1 MPEDDADGRKMSASF
16 ILGVALLLKRPV
28 AVVQCCKGEKV
39 YDTVRVY
46 GARSDDDRLV
56 LTRATPD
63 AQSTVDTYVNT
74 TIAVLVESV
83 CKNPMAHA
91 VILYNGTDHFNPWVH
106 TMRVSSG
113 GVKQQRQRSL
123 FDMAEA
129 VEEEKEK
136 ELEAEGEGEGEG
148 EGEEEAEAEA
158 APEAEAGMAM
168 SNPLTISITHLY
180 HNPYPTSTSPPQL
193 LLQP

>member
-136 ELEAEGEGEGEG
+136 ELEAEGEGG
-148 EGEEEAEAEA
+148 GEEEEEEEA
-158 APEAEAGMAM
+158 EAEAGMAM
-168 SNPLTISITHLY
+168 SNPLTISITHHY